1 MAERIRA
8 LEDASTEHLHRK
20 NARLSER
27 IRILEDALTALHAS
41 KDGADGAVHPLLV
54 EGEDFSLGADDAP
67 TASRRMSESWEV
79 LEGPGGK
86 AAVASPSGD
95 VIDAFGT
102 LSISDHGISRFF
114 GPTGGCEV
122 CNFFL
127 LLSLSFLSLR
137 YLLLSSA
144 FVLDRGSAYI
154 SWASR

>member
-1 MAERIRA
+1 M
-8 LEDASTEHLHRK
+8 
-20 NARLSER
+20 SER
-27 IRILEDALTALHAS
+27 IRILEDALTTLHAS

-79 LEGPGGK
+79 LESPDGK
-86 AAVASPSGD
+86 TAVAGPSGD

-122 CNFFL
+122 CNFFSSAL
-127 LLSLSFLSLR
+127 YPSFLLPLWWTEGRHIFLGLR
-137 YLLLSSA
+137 GDLSA
-144 FVLDRGSAYI
+144 KWHMLICLGYP
-154 SWASR
+154 